1 MHVARY
7 LIAAVALVVPAT
19 ANAETRHTRQ
29 PRTARVQKA
38 EMPKKHG
45 CDSPPVEVVA
55 GTESATIALAKC
67 DGTPVP
73 AAVDELS
80 ILARPASAPKPKQGL
95 GSSGRAHGAEVTPG
109 IRRLDS
115 RLVERLDRVVNHFR
129 KAGQTSR
136 VVLVSGYRPRSTGS
150 YHSVGRALD
159 FRVDG
164 VSNEA
169 VLEFCKTL
177 PDTGCGYYPNSVFVH
192 MDVRPSGAGH
202 VAWVDVS
209 RPGEEPKYV
218 SRWPVSPFDQLPSLP
233 DGTRGRDDTA
243 SEALSDNKVSHPYFF

>member
-7 LIAAVALVVPAT
+7 LIAMAALVVPVT

-29 PRTARVQKA
+29 RTARVQKA
-38 EMPKKHG
+38 DMPKKHG
-45 CDSPPVEVVA
+45 CDSPPVEVIA

-73 AAVDELS
+73 SAVDELS
-80 ILARPASAPKPKQGL
+80 ILARPASAPKPKQGIAAT
-95 GSSGRAHGAEVTPG
+95 GRAHGAEVTPG

-150 YHSVGRALD
+150 YHSIGRALD

-164 VSNEA
+164 VANEA
-169 VLEFCKTL
+169 VLQFCKTL
-177 PDTGCGYYPNSVFVH
+177 ADTGCGYYPNSVFVH
-192 MDVRPSGAGH
+192 MDVRARGAGH

-218 SRWPVSPFDQLPSLP
+218 SRWPAEPFDQLPALP
-233 DGTRGRDDTA
+233 DGTRGQNDAA
-243 SEALSDNKVSHPYFF
+243 SEALGDNKVLHPYLF